1 MSFNKAREE
10 NKWRQWK
17 EAEEKKMRELGVQ
30 EYVIS
35 ELHRYD
41 WMIFKQE
48 RVYKSRQIPDT
59 DKVNT
64 NVISDDNLKIKQPLT
79 MQEFVEAIDD
89 SEIRSYLEE
98 LDTLTMRI
106 ILLKTL
112 GYSTREI
119 SVILGIT
126 RHVIYQ
132 RMKRLRKK
140 FKKFLL

>member
-59 DKVNT
+59 DKV
-64 NVISDDNLKIKQPLT
+64 SSLLLCRNL
-79 MQEFVEAIDD
+79 
-89 SEIRSYLEE
+89 
-98 LDTLTMRI
+98 
-106 ILLKTL
+106 
-112 GYSTREI
+112 
-119 SVILGIT
+119 
-126 RHVIYQ
+126 
-132 RMKRLRKK
+132 
-140 FKKFLL
+140 

>member
-1 MSFNKAREE
+1 
-10 NKWRQWK
+10 
-17 EAEEKKMRELGVQ
+17 
-30 EYVIS
+30 
-35 ELHRYD
+35 
-41 WMIFKQE
+41 
-48 RVYKSRQIPDT
+48 
-59 DKVNT
+59 
-64 NVISDDNLKIKQPLT
+64 